1 MNRETS
7 RGVAS
12 VLLACE
18 AFGISRQAY
27 YAARKAK
34 NPAEA
39 PTRRGKTNSDGRP
52 GVATSTPGNAC
63 TTQRPGTWATT
74 EELRVAI
81 HEVVQKHSA
90 WGVRKVW
97 ATLRRRGL
105 RAGQKRVW
113 AIMKADG
120 LTLEPVAVRESPGRY
135 GHVTVPESNR
145 RWATDLTTVWTQQ
158 DGVVAVVPVIDCG
171 DRVALA
177 CDVTKSQESGPVL
190 APVERALVEQF
201 GSMGQVPDAFE
212 LRTDHGPQ
220 YTGGDCEDFCEDW
233 SVDHTFAP
241 VGRPTG
247 NAVAERFIQTL
258 KIELVWTRD
267 WTSLDELQ
275 AAINEWLDGYNGNR
289 PHQAMDWSTPNE
301 KRASNLGLQ
310 LEAAA

>member
-27 YAARKAK
+27 YAALRRSEPKKA
-34 NPAEA
+34 PDDPREA
-39 PTRRGKTNSDGRP
+39 DSSEESSGSESAPEDVRG
-52 GVATSTPGNAC
+52 A
-63 TTQRPGTWATT
+63 QRPGTWATT
-74 EELRVAI
+74 EELRAAI
-81 HEVVQKHSA
+81 HEVVHEHSA

-120 LTLEPVAVRESPGRY
+120 LTMEPIAVRESPGRY
-135 GHVTVPESNR
+135 GHVSVPESNR
-145 RWATDLTTVWTQQ
+145 RWATDLTTVWTRD

-177 CDVTKSQESGPVL
+177 CHVTKSQESGPVL
-190 APVERALVEQF
+190 APLTRALVEQF
-201 GSMGQVPDAFE
+201 DSPDQVPAGLE

-220 YTGGDCEDFCEDW
+220 YTGSDCENLCDDW
-233 SVDHTFAP
+233 DVEHTFAP

-267 WTSLDELQ
+267 WTSLEELQ
-275 AAINEWLDGYNGNR
+275 AAIDTWLDDYNSIR
-289 PHQAMDWSTPNE
+289 PHQAMDWMTPNE

-310 LEAAA
+310 LHAAA

>member
-27 YAARKAK
+27 YAALRRSKPTVA
-34 NPAEA
+34 PDCSREA
-39 PTRRGKTNSDGRP
+39 GPDEDSSMSERAPEDVR
-52 GVATSTPGNAC
+52 VV
-63 TTQRPGTWATT
+63 QRPTWATT
-74 EELRVAI
+74 EELRMAI
-81 HEVVQKHSA
+81 HEVVHEHSA
-90 WGVRKVW
+90 WGVRKIW
-97 ATLRRRGL
+97 ATLRRREL

-120 LTLEPVAVRESPGRY
+120 LTMEPVAVRESPGRY
-135 GHVTVPESNR
+135 GHVAVPESNR
-145 RWATDLTTVWTQQ
+145 RWATDLTTVWTRD

-171 DRVALA
+171 DRVALG
-177 CDVTKSQESGPVL
+177 CNVTKSQESEPVL
-190 APVERALVEQF
+190 APVERALIDQF
-201 GSMGQVPDAFE
+201 GSTEQAPEGLE

-220 YTGGDCEDFCEDW
+220 YTGSDCEDLCGDW
-233 SVDHTFAP
+233 GVEHTFAP

-247 NAVAERFIQTL
+247 NAIAERFIQTL

-267 WTSLDELQ
+267 WTSLEELQ
-275 AAINEWLDGYNGNR
+275 AAINTWLDDYNGIR
-289 PHQAMDWSTPNE
+289 PHQAMDWMTPNE